1 MIPLITR
8 ICNPDTEA
16 TLDLSIP
23 LLSGLLPSSAYA
35 RNLSSL
41 ASTLRRFGVA
51 QELNLMLLLLI
62 LYVASLQDVV
72 VTYNLTLSATRMTP
86 SNFGSCYQHLIQISL
101 SESSTF
107 LNET

>member
-8 ICNPDTEA
+8 ICNPDKEA
-16 TLDLSIP
+16 TLDLTI
-23 LLSGLLPSSAYA
+23 LLSGLLPSSVYA

-51 QELNLMLLLLI
+51 QGLSLMPLLLI

-72 VTYNLTLSATRMTP
+72 ATHNLNLSATSMIP
-86 SNFGSCYQHLIQISL
+86 SNSGSCYQHLMQTSL
-101 SESSTF
+101 SESPWIF
-107 LNET
+107 FNET

>member
-8 ICNPDTEA
+8 ICNPDKEA
-16 TLDLSIP
+16 TLDLTIP
-23 LLSGLLPSSAYA
+23 LLSGLLPSSVYA
-35 RNLSSL
+35 RILSSL

-51 QELNLMLLLLI
+51 QGLNLMPLLLI

-72 VTYNLTLSATRMTP
+72 VTHNLNLSATRMTP
-86 SNFGSCYQHLIQISL
+86 SNFGSWYKFYYLNL
-101 SESSTF
+101 LDFF